1 MSNDRVDN
9 TAVSIYCQ
17 GQVKKNIDESETNMV
32 DPRSPRYHQP
42 RHPMQV
48 VARATGLS
56 PDVLRAWERRYRAVD
71 PGRTPGAHRLYS
83 DADIVRLTLMRKA
96 LAAGRRI
103 GFVARL
109 PMEELE
115 LLVAQDEARP
125 GPGPLASRRLISPAP
140 DSSLLARGFAA
151 IERLDGPALE
161 RVLTDA
167 GVTLTMPQML
177 EELLVPLLQEIGT
190 AWRHG
195 RISIRHEH
203 LATAAIR
210 AWLVGARQV
219 QSPPAHAP
227 AIVVATPAGQVH
239 ELGALMAA
247 LVAESAGWQVV
258 YLGVDLP
265 ADEIA
270 AAARQGEAR
279 AVALSVIY
287 PPDDPRLPHDLR
299 RLRRLLPGGL
309 ALFAGGDAAAAYA
322 GVLREVDARLVE
334 SISELRE
341 ALDALRRQVA

>member
-1 MSNDRVDN
+1 M
-9 TAVSIYCQ
+9 
-17 GQVKKNIDESETNMV
+17 
-32 DPRSPRYHQP
+32 
-42 RHPMQV
+42 
-48 VARATGLS
+48 
-56 PDVLRAWERRYRAVD
+56 
-71 PGRTPGAHRLYS
+71 
-83 DADIVRLTLMRKA
+83 
-96 LAAGRRI
+96 
-103 GFVARL
+103 
-109 PMEELE
+109 
-115 LLVAQDEARP
+115 
-125 GPGPLASRRLISPAP
+125 
-140 DSSLLARGFAA
+140 
-151 IERLDGPALE
+151 
-161 RVLTDA
+161 LTDA
-167 GVTLTMPQML
+167 GITLTMPQML

-210 AWLVGARQV
+210 AWLIGARQV

-227 AIVVATPAGQVH
+227 AIVIGTPAGQSH

-247 LVAESAGWQVV
+247 LVAESAGWRVV

-270 AAARQGEAR
+270 AATRQGEAR
-279 AVALSVIY
+279 AVALSVVY

-334 SISELRE
+334 SITELRE